1 MIRKILMGILTV
13 LLAVLTYFTIVNGVS
28 IGSFKALGIK
38 GLKEE
43 DSQIQSKVETASSL
57 TSSQYPSKV
66 SELNQNTKNLLSKK
80 EEYTDLT
87 TYSTEDQ
94 IQAAN
99 ELQEYEVEYLWAEV
113 GKYATKEGI
122 KIKMDISNAASA
134 SQSADGRKLF
144 GLNFTAEGSY
154 IGIALFLADL
164 QDDSFL
170 EFKIEN
176 FALTKGESTENLKAT
191 FIVKDIPIKLNNLT
205 SNSSSDSQTTGTN
218 NETNNT
224 TENTANNTTNNTTGN
239 TANNTAKNST
249 TDSNTNTNTT
259 R

>member
-1 MIRKILMGILTV
+1 MIRKILMGVLTV
-13 LLAVLTYFTIVNGVS
+13 LLAVLTYFVIANGVS
-28 IGSFKALGIK
+28 IGSFKALGLK

-43 DSQIQSKVETASSL
+43 DAQIKSKIETASSL
-57 TSSQYPSKV
+57 TSSQYPSKI

-122 KIKMDISNAASA
+122 KIKMDISNSTSA
-134 SQSADGRKLF
+134 NQSADGRKLHD
-144 GLNFTAEGSY
+144 LNFTAEGAY
-154 IGIALFLADL
+154 VGISLFLADL
-164 QDDSFL
+164 EDDSFL
-170 EFKIEN
+170 DFKIEN

-191 FIVKDIPIKLNNLT
+191 FVVKDIPIKLENLSANT
-205 SNSSSDSQTTGTN
+205 SSSSDTTGSA
-218 NETNNT
+218 NNT
-224 TENTANNTTNNTTGN
+224 TDNTSNTTGNTTNNTATN
-239 TANNTAKNST
+239 TT
-249 TDSNTNTNTT
+249 TNSNTNTNTT